1 MIDEYK
7 EGIAYSEDVRNAVRY
22 GYQYRKEAEVNYPSF
37 HFCLHDASDVLLW
50 LGNAILGGIVFD
62 KLKDLAKKALE
73 WLKGKETK
81 IDEETETVLENE
93 GEMKVFYEYVREFSE
108 HRMSIT
114 EEQRQYIKEEIM
126 ADFGAAKE
134 SEIYTKEGRM
144 ATIEERKV
152 IYREAI
158 SYSEKLTMKKNETS
172 K

>member
-7 EGIAYSEDVRNAVRY
+7 EGILYSDEVKNAVRY
-22 GYQYRKEAEVNYPSF
+22 GYQYRKEAEKNYSSF

-50 LGNAILGGIVFD
+50 LGNAVLSGFVYD
-62 KLKDLAKKALE
+62 KVKDLAKKALE
-73 WLKGKETK
+73 WLKERGKKLDT
-81 IDEETETVLENE
+81 ETEAVLENE
-93 GEMKVFYEYVREFSE
+93 IELKVFYEYVQEFSE

-144 ATIEERKV
+144 ATLEERKV

-158 SYSEKLTMKKNETS
+158 SYSERLTKK
-172 K
+172 KQ

>member
-1 MIDEYK
+1 MTEEYK
-7 EGIAYSEDVRNAVRY
+7 EGIEYNEDVRNAVKY
-22 GYQYRKEAEVNYPSF
+22 GYQYRREAENDHTSL

-50 LGNAILGGIVFD
+50 LGNVILGGIVFD

-73 WLKGKETK
+73 WLKGKGK
-81 IDEETETVLENE
+81 KLDKETEKVLENDAE
-93 GEMKVFYEYVREFSE
+93 LKVFYEYVREFSE

-144 ATIEERKV
+144 ATLEERKV

-158 SYSEKLTMKKNETS
+158 SYSEKLTMKS

>member
-1 MIDEYK
+1 MTEEYK
-7 EGIAYSEDVRNAVRY
+7 EGIEYSEDVRNAVRY
-22 GYQYRKEAEVNYPSF
+22 GYQYRREAEKDHTSL
-37 HFCLHDASDVLLW
+37 HFCLHDASEVLLW

-62 KLKDLAKKALE
+62 RLKGLAKKAHE
-73 WLKGKETK
+73 WVKEKGKK
-81 IDEETETVLENE
+81 IDEEKENVLENGVE
-93 GEMKVFYEYVREFSE
+93 LKVFYEYVREFSE

-134 SEIYTKEGRM
+134 SEIYKKEGRF

-158 SYSEKLTMKKNETS
+158 SYSEKLTMKS